1 MVIYKK
7 PDVEQFLRAYTIQ
20 DFVLNNDESQL
31 VFSTN
36 ISGKFNLWGMDLP
49 NQFPYPLTFNDQNCK
64 GLCYDKDG
72 NFIIAAFDH
81 NGDEN
86 SQLYMITP
94 DGGQLNPVRTS
105 EGHQYSLPILSDDG
119 NRLYYTSNKDDS
131 TYLKSYCYHIDTGD
145 EETVISGDAAA
156 TYLVDVSPNEKSFV
170 FLKFYSTTHIPAY
183 VKLDEEVIP
192 LTPESSEQHSV
203 TDVIYTSESDIYF
216 ITNCD
221 EDFSYIAKFNIEEKE
236 FSKVVSLEGQDFKT
250 IKYDKKQH
258 LLYLVS
264 ESGVEDQL
272 YSYDIDTAKLTELE
286 SPVGIINKVEVTRQ
300 GNVYLVGTS
309 ATNPSNIY
317 RKKVNEQCWDKL
329 TNNRILGMNEEQL
342 VNPEVISYPSFDGL
356 EIEALY
362 YKANSSTSNGHVI
375 LWPHGGPQYA
385 ERKTFIGVFQYLL
398 SEGYSIFTP
407 NFRGSTGYGSA
418 FTKMVE
424 GDWGQGPRLDNIEGL
439 EFLFRN
445 GLADREKVFVMG
457 GSFGGYMALLL
468 HGRHPEYFKA
478 IVDICGPSDLLSFI
492 ETVPDHWKPMVT
504 QIVGDPNKD
513 KDKLI
518 EYSPITYLENMSKPM
533 LVIQGANDPRVVKEE
548 SDQIVAVLTEKGRD
562 IEYMVLE
569 DEGHGLT
576 KKENELKVYRAI
588 NEFFTKHL

>member
-1 MVIYKK
+1 MVTYKK

-31 VFSTN
+31 IFSTN
-36 ISGKFNLWGMDLP
+36 ISGNFNLWGLDLP
-49 NQFPYPLTFNDQNCK
+49 NQFPYPLTFNDQSCQ

-72 NFIIAAFDH
+72 KFIIAAFDN

-94 DGGQLNPVRTS
+94 EGGQLNPIRTS
-105 EGHQYSLPILSDDG
+105 EGHQHLVPTLSEDG

-131 TYLKSYCYHIDTGD
+131 TYLKSYCYHIDTGI
-145 EETVISGDAAA
+145 EETLISGDDGP
-156 TYLVDVSPNEKSFV
+156 TYLFDVSPNEKSFL
-170 FLKFYSTTHIPAY
+170 FLKLFSPTHMLAY
-183 VKLDEEVIP
+183 VKINEELIS
-192 LTPESSEQHSV
+192 LTPESSEQHTV
-203 TDVIYTSESDIYF
+203 TDVVYTSESDIYF
-216 ITNCD
+216 ITNCG
-221 EDFSYIAKFNIEEKE
+221 EDFSYIAKFNIEDKE
-236 FSKVVSLEGQDFKT
+236 FSKVVSLQGEIFKM

-258 LLYLVS
+258 LLYIVS
-264 ESGVEDQL
+264 ERGVEDQL
-272 YSYDIDTAKLTELE
+272 YSFGIETAKLTELK
-286 SPVGIINKVEVTRQ
+286 SPVGVINKLEVTKQ

-309 ATNPSNIY
+309 ATKPSNIY
-317 RKKVNEQCWDKL
+317 RKKINEQCWDKL

-342 VNPEVISYPSFDGL
+342 VDPEVISYPSFDGM

-362 YKANSSTSNGHVI
+362 FKANSSISNDHVI

-385 ERKTFIGVFQYLL
+385 ERKNYDGVFQYLL
-398 SEGYSIFTP
+398 SEGYSIFAP
-407 NFRGSTGYGSA
+407 NFRGSTGYGLA

-424 GDWGQGPRLDNIEGL
+424 GDWGKGPRLDNIEGL

-445 GLADREKVFVMG
+445 GLADREKVFLMG
-457 GSFGGYMALLL
+457 GSFGGYMSLLL

-478 IVDICGPSDLLSFI
+478 IVDICGPSDLFSFI
-492 ETVPDHWKPMVT
+492 ETVPEHWKQMVT
-504 QIVGDPNKD
+504 QIVGHPEKD
-513 KDKLI
+513 KEKLI

-548 SDQIVAVLTEKGRD
+548 SDQIVAILTEKGRD
-562 IEYMVLE
+562 VEYIVLD

-576 KKENELKVYRAI
+576 KKDNELKIYSAV